1 MRTHSLISGLFLSVG
16 ILGMAQTTP
25 LAQADLLNSSG
36 AILGKATF
44 TENLNGVEVA
54 LGVRGLEPG
63 YHGIHIHQTGSCE
76 PPDFASAGGHFN
88 PTGKVHGLKNPAGPH
103 AADMPNL
110 LVNPDGTASAVFV
123 LPLVTLGEGD
133 NSLFKEGGTA
143 LVIHAGPDDQVTD
156 PAGNAGDRV
165 ACGVIKALP

>member
-1 MRTHSLISGLFLSVG
+1 MKTNLVIASLLLVG
-16 ILGMAQTTP
+16 TIGAAQEAA
-25 LAQADLLNSSG
+25 LAQADLADVAGTL
-36 AILGKATF
+36 LGKATF

-54 LGVRGLEPG
+54 LGVKGLEPG

-88 PTGKVHGLKNPAGPH
+88 PTGKVHGLRNAEGPH

-110 LVNPDGTASAVFV
+110 LVNPDGTASAVFL
-123 LPLVTLGEGD
+123 LPLLTLGQGE
-133 NSLFKEGGTA
+133 NSLFKEDGTA

-165 ACGVIKALP
+165 ACGVIEALP

>member
-1 MRTHSLISGLFLSVG
+1 MKTTLVIGGLVLISS
-16 ILGMAQTTP
+16 LGFAQEAA
-25 LAQADLLNSSG
+25 LAQVDLVDVSG
-36 AILGKATF
+36 ALLGKATF

-54 LGVRGLEPG
+54 LGVRDLEPG
-63 YHGIHIHQTGSCE
+63 YHGIHIHENGSCE

-88 PTGKVHGLKNPAGPH
+88 PTGKVHGLKNPEGPH

-110 LVNPDGTASAVFV
+110 LVNPDGTASAVFL
-123 LPLVTLGEGD
+123 LPLVTLGEGE
-133 NSLFKEGGTA
+133 NSLFKEGGTS

-165 ACGVIKALP
+165 ACGVIQALP